1 MQVMLSQQQQQQTY
15 MQDFQAMMAM
25 QVKQQNDLML
35 GLVSKFIHKQ

>member
-1 MQVMLSQQQQQQTY
+1 MQVMLSQQLS
-15 MQDFQAMMAM
+15 QAMMAM